1 MDPKKA
7 EKITLKRNEMKLFKL
22 DENNEM
28 YMVNVP
34 NKTCFFLVIDY
45 IGCGMLFWH
54 TIVVIRHTKDCLK
67 V

>member
-45 IGCGMLFWH
+45 IGCGMLF
-54 TIVVIRHTKDCLK
+54 
-67 V
+67 